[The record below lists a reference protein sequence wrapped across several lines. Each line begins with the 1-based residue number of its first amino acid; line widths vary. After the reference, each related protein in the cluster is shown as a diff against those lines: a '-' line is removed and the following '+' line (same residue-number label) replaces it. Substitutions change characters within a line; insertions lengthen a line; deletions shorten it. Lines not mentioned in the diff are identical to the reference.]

1 MNDKH
6 LHIISFN
13 VPYPADYGGVID
25 VYYRLK
31 ALHKEGVKIHLHCF
45 EYGRDSAKILNEICE
60 SVNYYKRSMSFLNHF
75 TKLPFIVRS
84 RADKALLNNIL
95 KDDYPVLFEGLHSC
109 YYLNHPKLKDRLKIV
124 RCHNIEHHY
133 YNSLAKNTPFGTL
146 RLYFN
151 IESYKLMKFEKV
163 LDHANYLTAISKAD
177 EAYFSSHYGKTLLST
192 PCHQS
197 EEVNIAEGEGKYILY
212 HGNLSVQENEEAAR
226 FIVEKIAPK
235 VNFHFLIAG
244 KKPTLV
250 LQKIVY
256 NAQNVQLVS
265 NPDENQLQQLIHEA
279 HINLLPTFQA
289 TGFKLKLLNA
299 LFNGRFCIGTPQLV
313 EGTGLKDLCIIAEGE
328 EKIISEI
335 NNLFGKNFTKEMID
349 KRIEVLDK
357 VYSNKASVK
366 GIVDLI

>member
-1 MNDKH
+1 MNGKH

-31 ALHKEGVKIHLHCF
+31 ALKKEGVKIHLHCF
-45 EYGRDSAKILNEICE
+45 EYGRESAKILEEICE
-60 SVNYYKRSMSFLNHF
+60 SVNYYKRSMSFFNHF
-75 TKLPFIVRS
+75 SKLPFIVKSRS
-84 RADKALLNNIL
+84 DNSLLADLL
-95 KDDYPVLFEGLHSC
+95 KDNYPVLFEGLHSC
-109 YYLNHPKLKDRLKIV
+109 YFLNNPKLKERLKIV

-133 YNSLAKNTPFGTL
+133 YNSLAKNTAFGSL

-151 IESYKLMKFEKV
+151 IEAFKLKKFEKI
-163 LDHANYLTAISKAD
+163 LYYADYLTAISKAD
-177 EAYFSSHYGKTLLST
+177 EEYFSTHYGKTFLST

-197 EEVNIAEGEGKYILY
+197 GEVNIHEGEGKYILY

-226 FIVEKIAPK
+226 FIVEKIAPR

-244 KKPTLV
+244 KNPTTA
-250 LQKIVY
+250 LQKTVY
-256 NAQNVQLVS
+256 NAGNVQLVS
-265 NPDENQLQQLIHEA
+265 NPDEKQLQDLINEA

-313 EGTGLKDLCIIAEGE
+313 EGTGLKELCIITEGE
-328 EKIISEI
+328 NNIISEI
-335 NNLFGKNFTKEMID
+335 KNLLDVKFTQEMID
-349 KRIEVLDK
+349 KRKEVLDN
-357 VYSNKASVK
+357 VYSNKASVRK
-366 GIVDLI
+366 IVELI